1 MASLSEAEP
10 EFAKALHRLEAK
22 TSYAELFSERT
33 HGHRLSVDRQ
43 TTSPRP
49 EPTLAGIAI
58 RAWDGEK
65 WVEACASGVQPSA
78 VEATVDAVL
87 RRLPPSATARPPPGP
102 SATGRGEATTVE
114 RHPVADFSLDQRLE
128 WATQRRDQ
136 VLAIDGIANCFVNVA
151 TYHEERLFLNTAG
164 ARTHQR
170 AVRVLGNLT
179 AVAKENG
186 KVDFDYDWAGGCG
199 GTELLD
205 RITDESVTRT
215 AREAVALLK
224 ARPAPSG
231 TINVVLDPS
240 LTGTFAHESFGHG
253 TEADQ
258 IVRKRS
264 YLAPLLGSQVGP
276 ECLTLVD
283 NGAYPGAWGTIA
295 FDDEGWPARRNVLI
309 DKGRFVEVLHDRE
322 SAALLHRHPTG
333 NVRRADFLSRP
344 FVRMTNT
351 YVEPGDRSLEEL
363 LEETKDGVLLQSFT
377 SGIEDPLGG
386 NMQLKSKK
394 GRRIEHGELTEIYPS
409 MALSGKVL
417 DFLGQIRGVSGSEDF
432 GLTPGF
438 CGKGHSDMLV
448 TGAGGPYLA
457 SRAIVGP
464 A

>member
-1 MASLSEAEP
+1 MPTLTEVEP
-10 EFAKALHRLEAK
+10 QLAKALSRFESK
-22 TSYAELFSERT
+22 TSYAELFGERT
-33 HGHRLSVDRQ
+33 DGHRVHVDRQ

-49 EPTLAGIAI
+49 EPTLSGIAV

-65 WVEACASGVQPSA
+65 WVEACSSGLQSGA
-78 VEATVDAVL
+78 LNAAVDAVL
-87 RRLPPSATARPPPGP
+87 RRLPSAANAHPPPGP
-102 SATGRGEATTVE
+102 SATGRGEATTVQK
-114 RHPVADFSLDQRLE
+114 RPVDEFTLEERLE
-128 WATQRRDQ
+128 WATTRRDWG
-136 VLAIDGIANCFVNVA
+136 LAIDGIVNCFVDVA

-170 AVRVLGNLT
+170 TVRTLGNLL
-179 AVAKENG
+179 ALAMESG
-186 KVDFDYDWAGGCG
+186 KVDFDYAWAGGCG
-199 GTELLD
+199 GVEILD
-205 RITDESVTRT
+205 TMDEPSIAAT
-215 AREAVALLK
+215 AREALALLK
-224 ARPAPSG
+224 AHSAPSG
-231 TINVVLDPS
+231 TTNVVLDPS

-258 IVRKRS
+258 IVRQRS
-264 YLAPLLGSQVGP
+264 YLAPLLGEQVGP
-276 ECLTLVD
+276 ESLTLVD
-283 NGAYPGAWGTIA
+283 NGAYPGAWGSIA
-295 FDDEGWPARRNVLI
+295 FDDEGWPAKRNVLVE
-309 DKGRFVEVLHDRE
+309 KGRFVQVLHDRE
-322 SAALLHRHPTG
+322 SAAMLHSHPTG

-351 YVEPGDRSLEEL
+351 YVEPGDQSLEEL
-363 LEETKDGVLLQSFT
+363 LEETRDGVLLQSFT

-417 DFLGQIRGVSGSEDF
+417 EFLKQIRGVSGAEDF